1 MWNFVSDDMK
11 LIQPSSDASKA
22 TMHGQANKGSILV
35 VVTFARKFTECIMYP
50 EGEKK
55 ARLCNRERRTK
66 KEGRILQMETLGCK
80 QVRKQEDCAIDRK
93 AII

>member
-1 MWNFVSDDMK
+1 
-11 LIQPSSDASKA
+11 
-22 TMHGQANKGSILV
+22 
-35 VVTFARKFTECIMYP
+35 MYT

-55 ARLCNRERRTK
+55 KQSSVTEKEGPK
-66 KEGRILQMETLGCK
+66 KEGRILRTETLGCK